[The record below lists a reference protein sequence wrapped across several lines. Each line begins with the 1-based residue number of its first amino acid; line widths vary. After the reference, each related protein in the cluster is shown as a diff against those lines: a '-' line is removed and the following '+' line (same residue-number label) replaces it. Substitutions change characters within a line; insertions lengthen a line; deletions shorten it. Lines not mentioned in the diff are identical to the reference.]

1 MPETSVPIS
10 WRLVTGPIPAL
21 CDNCRMGNAVAEA
34 GKKGLALVILLGA
47 AYVLFKIV
55 LGVVTALAWVLIAVL
70 AVAAIIW
77 AIRVL

>member
-1 MPETSVPIS
+1 
-10 WRLVTGPIPAL
+10 
-21 CDNCRMGNAVAEA
+21 MGNAVAEA